1 MKEDNNQ
8 TNHDKKDKNKIV
20 LNKDIDLYKISIKTI
35 KESKLSDFKGELFD
49 EIINEMLKSEENNSI
64 IQKKEINK
72 YNQKIIKTINNKNN
86 EINNTDK
93 NINKSRKNQKI
104 ISFNKYNS
112 DNINFKMTKLNN
124 NSYINKK
131 PSLKGKY
138 PGLKEFKIEK
148 IIFQM
153 RYNTQI
159 GEDLAVIGSINEL
172 GCWNQ
177 VRPLRMNWNDG
188 NIWRATLNYNENTI
202 FDFEYK
208 FIFISRGYIKQWEDG
223 NNRKFILSQ
232 IKGLIISWPGDE
244 NIIHLKNISGQNID
258 FNYNDNTLTII
269 CEWNRK

>member
-20 LNKDIDLYKISIKTI
+20 LNKDIDLYKISIRTI
-35 KESKLSDFKGELFD
+35 KEAKLSDFKGNLFN
-49 EIINEMLKSEENNSI
+49 EILNEMLKSEENNPI
-64 IQKKEINK
+64 FAKKEINK
-72 YNQKIIKTINNKNN
+72 YYQKIITNNKNQT
-86 EINNTDK
+86 ELFIPEK

-104 ISFNKYNS
+104 ISFNKYYS
-112 DNINFKMTKLNN
+112 DNINFKTTKLTN

-138 PGLKEFKIEK
+138 PGLKEFKLEK
-148 IIFQM
+148 IVFQM
-153 RYNTQI
+153 RYNTQM

-172 GCWNQ
+172 GCWDQ
-177 VRPLRMNWNDG
+177 GRPLRMVWNDG
-188 NIWRATLNYNENTI
+188 NIWKGILNFNENNI

-208 FIFISRGYIKQWEDG
+208 FIFISRGYVKQWEDG

-269 CEWNRK
+269 CEWNKK